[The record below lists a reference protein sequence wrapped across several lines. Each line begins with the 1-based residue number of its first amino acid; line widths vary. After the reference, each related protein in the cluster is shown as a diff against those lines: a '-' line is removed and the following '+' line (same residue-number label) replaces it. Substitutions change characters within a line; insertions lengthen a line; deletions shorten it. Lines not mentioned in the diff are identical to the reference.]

1 MKEEKFTQ
9 RERIASEIAY
19 QMTHDLTLEELI
31 EMVSNYFYE
40 EILNWDEDDFYD
52 SAKESY
58 PEIVEK
64 YI

>member
-1 MKEEKFTQ
+1 
-9 RERIASEIAY
+9 
-19 QMTHDLTLEELI
+19 MTHDLTLEELI